1 MASKGQKFINHTEKE
16 KNEILNRYISGE
28 SGYQLVKKYGIPVG
42 TIKTWKTKVDHP
54 ELCTGNKRGR
64 PKDLQG
70 TTREKVT
77 FINLYRDNYKLYNM
91 CAVLE
96 ISTKTYYK
104 YRNKEDPDYYDYLII
119 KEIFDDSKG
128 TYGYRRIG
136 EGLKIKYEV
145 VMNGKKVLRI
155 MKKYNLMATYVRKAK
170 KKNKNERIEENVKPN
185 LLKRNFTTDAPNKVW
200 DTDVTYLIFK
210 GARAYL
216 STIIDL
222 YDRKVVAYKISKHND
237 NKLVIDTLNEA
248 ISKRKDVHGLIL
260 HSDQGF
266 QYTSYEY
273 KAICESNGIQISMAR
288 KGTPID
294 DSPIESWHS
303 LLKKETLYNNNI
315 TSLEN
320 YIELVEEWI
329 EFYNNSRLKNKK
341 ATKKKIYTKNNK

>member
-1 MASKGQKFINHTEKE
+1 
-16 KNEILNRYISGE
+16 
-28 SGYQLVKKYGIPVG
+28 
-42 TIKTWKTKVDHP
+42 
-54 ELCTGNKRGR
+54 
-64 PKDLQG
+64 
-70 TTREKVT
+70 
-77 FINLYRDNYKLYNM
+77 M

-96 ISTKTYYK
+96 ISPKTYYK
-104 YRNKEDPDYYDYLII
+104 YRNKEGPDYYDYLII
-119 KEIFDDSKG
+119 KEIFDESKG
-128 TYGYRRIG
+128 TYGYRRVA
-136 EGLKIKYEV
+136 EGIKIKYEAV

-155 MKKYNLMATYVRKAK
+155 MKKYNLIPEYVRKSM
-170 KKNKNERIEENVKPN
+170 KKNKNERIEDNVKPN
-185 LLKRNFTTDAPNKVW
+185 LLNRNFNTDAPNKVW

-237 NKLVIDTLNEA
+237 NKLVMDTLNEA
-248 ISKRKDVHGLIL
+248 ITKRKDVHGLII

-273 KAICESNGIQISMAR
+273 KAICESKGIQISMAR

-315 TSLEN
+315 TSLEE
-320 YIELVEEWI
+320 YIGLVEEWI
-329 EFYNNSRLKNKK
+329 EFYNTKRIKGKKVNKK
-341 ATKKKIYTKNNK
+341 KGYDRHNK